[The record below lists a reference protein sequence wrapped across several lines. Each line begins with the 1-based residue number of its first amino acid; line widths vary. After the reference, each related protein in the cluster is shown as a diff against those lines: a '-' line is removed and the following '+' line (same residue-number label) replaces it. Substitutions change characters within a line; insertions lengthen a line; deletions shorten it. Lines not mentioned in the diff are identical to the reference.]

1 MEAPGSRAPPNSIKG
16 TRQPDLTFPT
26 SPRAAGELCGIGGRL
41 RYRDRE
47 HDVRSG
53 REMDALLADLFD
65 FVAAHPPDPLPEG
78 WSAFLVN
85 ARTVIARA
93 ER

>member
-1 MEAPGSRAPPNSIKG
+1 
-16 TRQPDLTFPT
+16 
-26 SPRAAGELCGIGGRL
+26 
-41 RYRDRE
+41 
-47 HDVRSG
+47 
-53 REMDALLADLFD
+53 MDALLADLFD